1 MFHYLRGLS
10 SIHRHQRSDLALAR
24 YLTFVAGATNA
35 GGFLA
40 TQIYT
45 SHMSGLVATMA
56 DFLVLAKYE
65 VVFTA
70 IGAIVSFV
78 LGAATTALMVNWARR
93 SHLES
98 RYALPLLLEAL
109 LLLLFALVGRR
120 LAATSFEF
128 VSSTVVLLGYLMGL
142 QNALITKISSARIRT
157 THVTGMVTDIGIE
170 LGRLLYWNRASEKDS
185 DNAAGERV
193 VADLRNLK
201 MLLGLVGLF
210 FAGGLVGATGF
221 SRFGFLF
228 SIPLALLVAF
238 VAVMPAWDDVSNW
251 YRLRNK

>member
-1 MFHYLRGLS
+1 MFRYLRGLS

-40 TQIYT
+40 TKIYT

-56 DFLVLAKYE
+56 DFLVLTKYD
-65 VVFTA
+65 VVLTA
-70 IGAIVSFV
+70 LGAIVSFV
-78 LGAATTALMVNWARR
+78 AGAATTALMVNWARR

-98 RYALPLLLEAL
+98 RYALPLLLEAS

-128 VSSTVVLLGYLMGL
+128 VSTIVVLLGYLMGL

-170 LGRLLYWNRASEKDS
+170 LGRLLYWNRDGRS
-185 DNAAGERV
+185 AAGERV
-193 VADLRNLK
+193 VADLPNLK

-210 FAGGLVGATGF
+210 FIGGVVGAVGF
-221 SRFGFLF
+221 SHFGFLF
-228 SIPLALLVAF
+228 SIPLAVLVAF

>member
-1 MFHYLRGLS
+1 MFRYLRGLS

-40 TQIYT
+40 TKIYT

-56 DFLVLAKYE
+56 DFLVLAKYD
-65 VVFTA
+65 VVLTA
-70 IGAIVSFV
+70 LGAIVSFV

-93 SHLES
+93 SQLES
-98 RYALPLLLEAL
+98 RYALPLLLEAA
-109 LLLLFALVGRR
+109 LLLLFALVGRK

-128 VSSTVVLLGYLMGL
+128 VSSTIVLLGYLMGL

-170 LGRLLYWNRASEKDS
+170 LGRLLYWNRGNDS
-185 DNAAGERV
+185 DNASSERV
-193 VADLRNLK
+193 VADLQNLK

-210 FAGGLVGATGF
+210 FIGGVVGAAGF

-238 VAVMPAWDDVSNW
+238 VAVVPAWDDVSNW
-251 YRLRNK
+251 YRLRKT

>member
-1 MFHYLRGLS
+1 MFRYLRGLS

-24 YLTFVAGATNA
+24 YLTFVAGGTNA

-40 TQIYT
+40 TKIYT

-56 DFLVLAKYE
+56 DFLVLAKYD
-65 VVFTA
+65 VVLTA
-70 IGAIVSFV
+70 FGAVLSFV
-78 LGAATTALMVNWARR
+78 LGAATTALMVNWAKR

-98 RYALPLLLEAL
+98 RYALPLLLEAA

-128 VSSTVVLLGYLMGL
+128 VSSTIVLLGYLMGL

-170 LGRLLYWNRASEKDS
+170 LGRLLYWNRDS
-185 DNAAGERV
+185 DSAAGDRV
-193 VADLRNLK
+193 VADVQNLK

-210 FAGGLVGATGF
+210 FAGGLVGAAGF
-221 SRFGFLF
+221 SRFGFRF

-238 VAVMPAWDDVSNW
+238 IAVMPAWDDVSNW
-251 YRLRNK
+251 YRLRKQ